1 MQIKGVA
8 GSRFLAAG
16 VCFSLSFLFS
26 PVSAAFA
33 AGDGEHMPLTNK
45 TAKDISSG
53 RIRLEDGRVDHL
65 LYGKEPLDPDADNDN
80 DGLKNS
86 QELFTYEKDG
96 KVYYGYTTHPCLE
109 DTDGDGITDDKDTN
123 PLVWDISSRDMVL
136 FMELVYR
143 EDSYVQKVLNHQE
156 ELTNLYS
163 GRSEYKLM
171 WQELSPFWKVKRFIH
186 KDTGFDAA
194 VFETKS
200 DAPYLQDAAVQVLA
214 VRGTQGITDVL
225 DDALLGLGANID
237 QAGSMVEALRE
248 LNNEG
253 ATNVYA
259 TGHSLGGYLVQRG
272 MIDADKEK
280 YTWLKKGYTFN
291 APKIK
296 GNLFNSQLNADAEI
310 GNRLQREGKS
320 IHYKVSNDS
329 TIKAIGNFDGAIDVG
344 TTERGHSSRSYF
356 EKKIN
361 QIDGFTVGKRG
372 NIDTTGYLQPNVM
385 GQKYESVTDA
395 DVYRPLVKLSAE
407 DIFENDKPNLLDNV
421 ENLEELPKEVKIV
434 DLTQWKDIDLSTRG
448 NYKGK
453 IKLIYSD
460 QSESEHEVSI
470 IVRKKWSDL
479 IEMPPADSYQI
490 LPEEID
496 RFGSI
501 NLLDNVQNLPA
512 GAKVESV
519 QTITP
524 LYAGN
529 YTGKIRIVFA
539 NGMAR
544 VVDVPII
551 VRPMKLEANPE
562 EVYENESV
570 DLKDN
575 LIQQKILPITTVITD
590 VTDYTKVNLAKAGT
604 YMGRLQV
611 TFLDGKSEY
620 VDVQIIV
627 RSKNEVTPG
636 ATITPIPSLSLLK
649 ILPEE
654 VDHYG
659 DIDLS
664 DNVQNLPDGARVEV
678 VTNVSSDKVGSFTG
692 RVKVV
697 YASGASHLVDI
708 PVTVRLIFKVPD
720 DAPIREDLPQWQP
733 EPEPNPEPEPEP
745 NPGVKPEPEPSPNP
759 EPAPGVKP
767 EPAPEPAP
775 NPEPDPAP
783 ESGVPDVK
791 PESKP
796 EQGSKSEEASRP
808 ELSPGSGS
816 TPEVTPTPE
825 VAGMST
831 SALAR
836 SGASYIGMV
845 CVGLLLSVVGAC
857 CVRGVTRFKRC

>member
-1 MQIKGVA
+1 
-8 GSRFLAAG
+8 
-16 VCFSLSFLFS
+16 
-26 PVSAAFA
+26 
-33 AGDGEHMPLTNK
+33 MP
-45 TAKDISSG
+45 S
-53 RIRLEDGRVDHL
+53 
-65 LYGKEPLDPDADNDN
+65 
-80 DGLKNS
+80 
-86 QELFTYEKDG
+86 
-96 KVYYGYTTHPCLE
+96 
-109 DTDGDGITDDKDTN
+109 
-123 PLVWDISSRDMVL
+123 
-136 FMELVYR
+136 
-143 EDSYVQKVLNHQE
+143 
-156 ELTNLYS
+156 
-163 GRSEYKLM
+163 
-171 WQELSPFWKVKRFIH
+171 
-186 KDTGFDAA
+186 
-194 VFETKS
+194 
-200 DAPYLQDAAVQVLA
+200 
-214 VRGTQGITDVL
+214 
-225 DDALLGLGANID
+225 
-237 QAGSMVEALRE
+237 
-248 LNNEG
+248 
-253 ATNVYA
+253 
-259 TGHSLGGYLVQRG
+259 
-272 MIDADKEK
+272 
-280 YTWLKKGYTFN
+280 
-291 APKIK
+291 
-296 GNLFNSQLNADAEI
+296 
-310 GNRLQREGKS
+310 
-320 IHYKVSNDS
+320 
-329 TIKAIGNFDGAIDVG
+329 
-344 TTERGHSSRSYF
+344 
-356 EKKIN
+356 
-361 QIDGFTVGKRG
+361 
-372 NIDTTGYLQPNVM
+372 
-385 GQKYESVTDA
+385 
-395 DVYRPLVKLSAE
+395 
-407 DIFENDKPNLLDNV
+407 
-421 ENLEELPKEVKIV
+421 
-434 DLTQWKDIDLSTRG
+434 
-448 NYKGK
+448 
-453 IKLIYSD
+453 
-460 QSESEHEVSI
+460 
-470 IVRKKWSDL
+470 
-479 IEMPPADSYQI
+479 ADSYQI

-857 CVRGVTRFKRC
+857 CVRGVTRFKRR